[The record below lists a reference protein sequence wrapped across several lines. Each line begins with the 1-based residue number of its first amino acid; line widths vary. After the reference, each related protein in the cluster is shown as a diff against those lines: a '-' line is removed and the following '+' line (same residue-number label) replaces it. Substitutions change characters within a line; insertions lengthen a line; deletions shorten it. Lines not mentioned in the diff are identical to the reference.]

1 MAIGRLFVRF
11 CRQAAGLP
19 LVAIFLTVAPVPTL
33 ARDVPDNAAM
43 RLEALNTNFRGLYQ
57 ERTRQ
62 VLENQP
68 LVLVV
73 QNSGIT
79 AIRGRQQQTYPV
91 TLTYYTEIKSI
102 SHVVLGFHGLMMQL
116 VQAGDGAG
124 WNRAEHFLTNLEA
137 LRGTLTQT
145 VLDTTEQQQITL
157 LLEALEQTTRQ
168 ALATRQITPDVVK
181 ATLQSTRPVID
192 ALVISAGQR
201 HVREMKKTLDQIQA
215 NVTAEE
221 WAAAIAVVTGPM
233 TPRRNNLETAI
244 VASALDKA
252 NLGTRIFYAEN
263 IFSIDGALAYLQTV
277 LGDRELSGHVFDDP
291 YRMWQDLFAPV
302 SRTLV
307 DDSFYTELHP

>member
-1 MAIGRLFVRF
+1 MAVGRLFVRF
-11 CRQAAGLP
+11 FRQATGLA
-19 LVAIFLTVAPVPTL
+19 LGAIFLTVAPVPTP
-33 ARDVPDNAAM
+33 ARDVPNSAAT
-43 RLEALNTNFRGLYQ
+43 RLEALNTDFRSLYQ

-79 AIRGRQQQTYPV
+79 AIRGQQQQTYPV
-91 TLTYYTEIKSI
+91 ALTHYTEIKSI
-102 SHVVLGFHGLMMQL
+102 SHAVLGFHGLMMQL
-116 VQAGDGAG
+116 VQAGDGAV
-124 WNRAEHFLTNLEA
+124 WNRAEHFLANLEA
-137 LRGTLTQT
+137 LHGTLTQT
-145 VLDTTEQQQITL
+145 VLDTTEQQQVNL
-157 LLEALEQTTRQ
+157 LLEALEQTTRH

-201 HVREMKKTLDQIQA
+201 HVLAMQKTLDQIKA
-215 NVTAEE
+215 SVTAEE

-233 TPRRNNLETAI
+233 TPRRNNLETAV
-244 VASALDKA
+244 VASALGTA

-277 LGDRELSGHVFDDP
+277 LGDRELSVHVFDDP
-291 YRMWQDLFAPV
+291 YRMWQDLFSPV